1 MPSPAKN
8 TKSCSNYYPPDPAR
22 TLHGRSRLPR
32 LLESARPAGIRTAA
46 RRGLP
51 RRSRGGSKD
60 GMPEG
65 FLDDFQEGANIRL
78 NVARRTR
85 ASGTTSRV
93 RHEPATQ
100 RKGRGRSRRGHTR
113 RAVGCHDRRGARS
126 TGRPLALNSNRP
138 QSIHNSLGDCRCQME
153 SLGRQ
158 KYPLRYRRAFP
169 TKVMPA
175 YQSDAS
181 SVPGDHEVN
190 IPWPLSTS

>member
-1 MPSPAKN
+1 MPPPAKN

-126 TGRPLALNSNRP
+126 TGQAARSEF
-138 QSIHNSLGDCRCQME
+138 E
-153 SLGRQ
+153 S
-158 KYPLRYRRAFP
+158 
-169 TKVMPA
+169 
-175 YQSDAS
+175 S
-181 SVPGDHEVN
+181 SVNTQFARGLPLPDGKSGTPEISITVSAR
-190 IPWPLSTS
+190 IPNEGYARVPI